1 MNHSIPSRSLN
12 AVKMKD
18 YFDDDDDDDYKVNG
32 HMNKVNVKQ
41 SDHHD
46 DVDDMDDPLDSFMSS
61 IQQEIKQQQQS
72 SEAITTIT
80 RQQQLPDIVS
90 GGIEDYEDYEDY
102 GQPTVVADRDDI
114 DDDDDP
120 SQRVGGGGVDSSNKA
135 RIEPLPTIDHSVIV
149 YKPFRRDFYSS
160 RVPSEI
166 ASLNDEEVEELLQQS
181 ELSIQ
186 SYKVAR
192 QLLPRPISSFKQTGF
207 DHQLLK
213 EISSLGFD
221 HPTPIQSLAIPTA
234 LTGYDLIALAKT
246 GSGKTFAYL
255 WPMIT
260 HIIDQPQMELGD
272 GPIGLVL
279 VPTRELATQ
288 VYTESKKFTKCY
300 NIRAVPIYGGA
311 GKYEMTKA
319 LKEAPEMVIAT
330 PGRLIEMVQNKS
342 TNLRRCTMVVLD
354 EADRMFEMGFEYQ
367 VRSIISN
374 IRPDKQI
381 LMFSATMKKKIEG
394 FAREICRNEV
404 RVVVGKTGQA
414 NADIQQIAYV
424 MPHDNDKWIWL
435 SNNIDLFASEGKVLI
450 FVLQKQDTETLV
462 MKLKA
467 LFQARQLFI
476 SVDCLHGDKDQSDR
490 MRIMAQYRVVVNSK
504 SSNNNPDYTATA
516 DSMGTINGSGKSS
529 LTILVATDIAARGLD
544 VKDIRTVINYDV
556 AKNIETYIHR
566 IGRTGRL
573 GVEGV
578 TPGTAY
584 TLLTSKDSSF
594 AVDLVQNLNLSKQSV
609 GKELQALAE
618 SDSKWTRIKHIQLGG
633 GGGGGGRGMGHN
645 SNSNSSNG
653 YSGSNRSKGTGGR
666 GGLGFGRTPA
676 VAMTSAM
683 LANQWD
689 HRAGT
694 GVPVKSSSST
704 DSVRPTIAINGS
716 SSSVLKRSADEF
728 TANRYLEGRSQGRGK
743 HLTQPSWV
751 DPATTTAIATIASN
765 DHRLISNSSG
775 VTTNDQPVNTIGA
788 STSVI
793 HATTANDNDG
803 DVSLS
808 QQQQHVVK
816 RRSRFADP
824 EQETAVAPTMN
835 QRHIATTVVLPGF
848 VRSSSSSSI
857 PLPPLSSS
865 IPPSS
870 STTTVT
876 QASSRPVLPGFVRS
890 TAPSTDTT
898 TQGDQVKKRSRWDA
912 S

>member
-1 MNHSIPSRSLN
+1 MRRINHGVPSRTLN
-12 AVKMKD
+12 TVKVKD

-32 HMNKVNVKQ
+32 RMNNDNVKQ
-41 SDHHD
+41 SDRQD
-46 DVDDMDDPLDSFMSS
+46 DVDDMDDPLDSFMSN
-61 IQQEIKQQQQS
+61 IQQEIQLQQQQF
-72 SEAITTIT
+72 SEATSTIT
-80 RQQQLPDIVS
+80 RQQLPDIVS

-102 GQPTVVADRDDI
+102 GQPTVMADGDDI
-114 DDDDDP
+114 DDDDP
-120 SQRVGGGGVDSSNKA
+120 NTTGGGVNGSNKA
-135 RIEPLPTIDHSVIV
+135 RIEPLPPIDHLNIV

-160 RVPSEI
+160 HIPSEI
-166 ASLNDEEVEELLQQS
+166 ASLNEEEVEDLLHRS

-186 SYKVAR
+186 SYKVSR
-192 QLLPRPISSFKQTGF
+192 QSLPRPISSFKQTGF

-255 WPMIT
+255 WPLIT
-260 HIIDQPQMELGD
+260 HIIDQPQMELGE

-288 VYTESKKFTKCY
+288 VYMESKKFTKCY

-424 MPHDNDKWIWL
+424 MPHDSDKWVWL

-450 FVLQKQDTETLV
+450 FVLQKQDTEMLV
-462 MKLKA
+462 SKLKA

-476 SVDCLHGDKDQSDR
+476 SVDSLHGDKDQSDR

-504 SSNNNPDYTATA
+504 SSSNPDYAATSAA
-516 DSMGTINGSGKSS
+516 DSMTASGKTS

-584 TLLTSKDSSF
+584 TLLTNKDSSF

-609 GKELQALAE
+609 SKELQTLAE
-618 SDSKWTRIKHIQLGG
+618 SDSKWARIKHIQFGG
-633 GGGGGGRGMGHN
+633 GGGMGHN
-645 SNSNSSNG
+645 SNNNNISS
-653 YSGSNRSKGTGGR
+653 YSGSNRSKGTGR

-683 LANQWD
+683 LANQWN
-689 HRAGT
+689 RAGS
-694 GVPVKSSSST
+694 GAPVKNSSFSEPVRPAVAMSASSSISK
-704 DSVRPTIAINGS
+704 S
-716 SSSVLKRSADEF
+716 SADDF
-728 TANRYLEGRSQGRGK
+728 AANPYLEGRSQGRGK

-751 DPATTTAIATIASN
+751 DPATASVASN
-765 DHRLISNSSG
+765 SNAEA
-775 VTTNDQPVNTIGA
+775 TTDDRPVTIGA
-788 STSVI
+788 STATAVV
-793 HATTANDNDG
+793 HADTTEA
-803 DVSLS
+803 SIS
-808 QQQQHVVK
+808 QQQHAVK
-816 RRSRFADP
+816 RKSRFADP
-824 EQETAVAPTMN
+824 EQEEAVPTIG
-835 QRHIATTVVLPGF
+835 RHIATTTMLPGF
-848 VRSSSSSSI
+848 VRSSSSSM
-857 PLPPLSSS
+857 

-870 STTTVT
+870 SSSMIPPSSSSVAASSVNYYSNATVT
-876 QASSRPVLPGFVRS
+876 PACSRLVLPGFVRS

-898 TQGDQVKKRSRWDA
+898 AQADPLRKRSRWDA

>member
-1 MNHSIPSRSLN
+1 MRRINHSVPSRTLN
-12 AVKMKD
+12 TVKVKD
-18 YFDDDDDDDYKVNG
+18 YFDDDDDDDYIVNG
-32 HMNKVNVKQ
+32 RMNNDNVKQ
-41 SDHHD
+41 SDRQD
-46 DVDDMDDPLDSFMSS
+46 DVDDMDDPLDSFMSN
-61 IQQEIKQQQQS
+61 IQQEIQQQQQS
-72 SEAITTIT
+72 SEVTSTIT
-80 RQQQLPDIVS
+80 RQQKLPDIVS

-102 GQPTVVADRDDI
+102 GQSTVMADGDDI
-114 DDDDDP
+114 DDDDP
-120 SQRVGGGGVDSSNKA
+120 NTTTTGGGVNGSNKA
-135 RIEPLPTIDHSVIV
+135 RIEPLPPIDHSVIV

-160 RVPSEI
+160 HIPSEI
-166 ASLNDEEVEELLQQS
+166 ASLNDEEVEDLLHRS

-186 SYKVAR
+186 SYKVSR
-192 QLLPRPISSFKQTGF
+192 QSLPRPISSFKQTGF

-255 WPMIT
+255 WPLIT
-260 HIIDQPQMELGD
+260 HIIDQPQMELGE

-288 VYTESKKFTKCY
+288 VYMESKKFTKCY

-330 PGRLIEMVQNKS
+330 PGRLIEMIQNKS

-424 MPHDNDKWIWL
+424 MPHDSDKWVWL

-450 FVLQKQDTETLV
+450 FVLQKQDTEALV
-462 MKLKA
+462 SKLKA

-504 SSNNNPDYTATA
+504 SSSNPNCAATV
-516 DSMGTINGSGKSS
+516 DSMAASGKNS

-584 TLLTSKDSSF
+584 TLLTNKDSSF
-594 AVDLVQNLNLSKQSV
+594 AVDLVQNLNLSKQLV

-618 SDSKWTRIKHIQLGG
+618 SDSKWGRIKHIQFGG
-633 GGGGGGRGMGHN
+633 GGGMGHSNNN
-645 SNSNSSNG
+645 SSNSSSSG
-653 YSGSNRSKGTGGR
+653 YSGSNRSKGAGR

-689 HRAGT
+689 RAGS
-694 GVPVKSSSST
+694 GAPVKSSSFSE
-704 DSVRPTIAINGS
+704 SVRPAVAMSAS
-716 SSSVLKRSADEF
+716 SSISKSSADEF
-728 TANRYLEGRSQGRGK
+728 AANPYLEGRSQGRGK

-751 DPATTTAIATIASN
+751 DLATAAVASTSNAEATT
-765 DHRLISNSSG
+765 DDR
-775 VTTNDQPVNTIGA
+775 PVTIGA
-788 STSVI
+788 STATAVF
-793 HATTANDNDG
+793 HADDTEA
-803 DVSLS
+803 SIS
-808 QQQQHVVK
+808 QQQHAVK
-816 RRSRFADP
+816 RKSRFADP
-824 EQETAVAPTMN
+824 EQEDAAPTTR
-835 QRHIATTVVLPGF
+835 RHIAATMLPGF
-848 VRSSSSSSI
+848 VRSSSSMI
-857 PLPPLSSS
+857 PLSSS
-865 IPPSS
+865 SS
-870 STTTVT
+870 SSSIIPLSSSSVAASSVNYYSNKTVT
-876 QASSRPVLPGFVRS
+876 PACSRPVLPGFVRS

-898 TQGDQVKKRSRWDA
+898 AQADPLRKRSRWDA

>member
-1 MNHSIPSRSLN
+1 LK
-12 AVKMKD
+12 VKD
-18 YFDDDDDDDYKVNG
+18 YFDDDDDDDDYKVNG
-32 HMNKVNVKQ
+32 RMNNVNVKQ
-41 SDHHD
+41 SDRQD
-46 DVDDMDDPLDSFMSS
+46 DVDDMDDPLDSFMSN
-61 IQQEIKQQQQS
+61 IQQEIQQQQHQS
-72 SEAITTIT
+72 SEAISTIT
-80 RQQQLPDIVS
+80 RQQKLPDIVS

-102 GQPTVVADRDDI
+102 GQPTVMADGDDI
-114 DDDDDP
+114 DDDDP
-120 SQRVGGGGVDSSNKA
+120 STTTTGGGVNGSTKA
-135 RIEPLPTIDHSVIV
+135 RIEPLPPIDHSVIV

-160 RVPSEI
+160 HIPSEI
-166 ASLNDEEVEELLQQS
+166 ASLNDEEVEDLLHRS

-186 SYKVAR
+186 SYKVSR
-192 QLLPRPISSFKQTGF
+192 QSLPRPISSFKQTGF

-255 WPMIT
+255 WPLIM
-260 HIIDQPQMELGD
+260 HIIDQPQMELGE

-288 VYTESKKFTKCY
+288 VYMESKKFTKCY

-394 FAREICRNEV
+394 FAKEICRNEV

-424 MPHDNDKWIWL
+424 MPHDTDKWVWL

-450 FVLQKQDTETLV
+450 FVLQKQDTEALV
-462 MKLKA
+462 SKLKA

-504 SSNNNPDYTATA
+504 SSSNPDCAATA
-516 DSMGTINGSGKSS
+516 DSMSASGKTS

-584 TLLTSKDSSF
+584 TLLTNKDSSF
-594 AVDLVQNLNLSKQSV
+594 AVDLVQNLNLSKQMV

-618 SDSKWTRIKHIQLGG
+618 SDSKWARIKHIQFGG
-633 GGGGGGRGMGHN
+633 GGMGHN
-645 SNSNSSNG
+645 SSNNNSNSSG
-653 YSGSNRSKGTGGR
+653 SGSGSSYSGSNRSKGVGR

-689 HRAGT
+689 RAGS
-694 GVPVKSSSST
+694 GAPVKSSSFSE
-704 DSVRPTIAINGS
+704 SVRPAVAMS
-716 SSSVLKRSADEF
+716 ASSSVSKSSADEF
-728 TANRYLEGRSQGRGK
+728 AANPYLEGRSQGRGK

-751 DPATTTAIATIASN
+751 NSASAAVGTNSNAEATRLSGGAATDDRPVIIGTSTATTVVHADDTDAS
-765 DHRLISNSSG
+765 IFK
-775 VTTNDQPVNTIGA
+775 
-788 STSVI
+788 
-793 HATTANDNDG
+793 
-803 DVSLS
+803 
-808 QQQQHVVK
+808 QQHAVK
-816 RRSRFADP
+816 RKSRFADL
-824 EQETAVAPTMN
+824 EQEEAVPTIR
-835 QRHIATTVVLPGF
+835 RHIAASTMLPGF
-848 VRSSSSSSI
+848 VRSSSSMIPSS
-857 PLPPLSSS
+857 SSS
-865 IPPSS
+865 IIPPSLS
-870 STTTVT
+870 SVA
-876 QASSRPVLPGFVRS
+876 ASAVNHYSNTACSRPVLPGFVRS

-898 TQGDQVKKRSRWDA
+898 AQADPLRKRSRWDT